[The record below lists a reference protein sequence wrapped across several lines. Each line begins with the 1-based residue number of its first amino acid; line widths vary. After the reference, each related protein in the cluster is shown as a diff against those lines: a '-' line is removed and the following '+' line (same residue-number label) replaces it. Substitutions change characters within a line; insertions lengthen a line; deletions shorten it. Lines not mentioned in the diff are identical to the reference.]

1 MNIKKKIKEN
11 KYLIIVILVALL
23 ILSPLYSDK
32 YYKGHDSNYHINV
45 IKAYS
50 KSIHISK
57 LELVPSDVLPELAK
71 DFGYGTGIFYP
82 QLPHVAT
89 TYIYKLIS
97 IVGLTVCDAMKI
109 TTIIVGVLSSVCIYY
124 LSLKI
129 NKNKKIAVMSAIIF
143 SIMPYRLSDI
153 FVRDA
158 FAEHFMFLFMPMVLL
173 GLFELIDKNY
183 KKFYLLFII
192 GYIGMIYSHLVMSL
206 FFTLFLI
213 PFFIIYFKKIFTWEN
228 IKKLLISAI
237 IILIMVSTFILPMLY
252 HKVNGH
258 YVVFEDTKM
267 AGIEKIKR
275 YELQISDFFKVTGV
289 TDKQVTSLKKGTN
302 IQFYIP
308 TAVILFLG
316 LTFYYNKKI
325 VNKKAFAYFITTIV
339 LAMFM
344 STKLCPW
351 DKLPS
356 ILYMIQFPWRL
367 ETILVISISIIA
379 PIWLLNFK
387 KENYFNILCIIL
399 TIILISFGM
408 SNINYNSNK
417 NLNTGKLEFDPY
429 SNSGMGSSQEYL
441 PTKTKENMD
450 YYNERTD
457 EVISLN
463 NKDMKIEKGYD
474 KTPKLEFEVK
484 DINKS
489 TQIELPRLF
498 YYGYELKN
506 TTTGDKIALYESD
519 HGFLQADIA
528 TNGIYG
534 LEYKGLGVVKVLN
547 IIKIITLI
555 GIIIF
560 LVVKKKQIKRVR

>member
-82 QLPHVAT
+82 QLPHVVT

-213 PFFIIYFKKIFTWEN
+213 PFFIIYLKEIFTWDN
-228 IKKLLISAI
+228 IKKLLISTI
-237 IILIMVSTFILPMLY
+237 VILIITSTFIFPMLY
-252 HKVNGH
+252 HKINGH
-258 YVVFEDTKM
+258 YAVFEDDKM

-308 TAVILFLG
+308 TAVILFMG
-316 LTFYYNKKI
+316 LTIYYNKNI
-325 VNKKAFAYFITTIV
+325 GNKKAFAYFITIIL

-344 STKLCPW
+344 SSKLCPW
-351 DKLPS
+351 EKLPS

-399 TIILISFGM
+399 AIILISFGM

-463 NKDMKIEKGYD
+463 NKDIKIEKGYD

>member
-1 MNIKKKIKEN
+1 MNIKRGLKEN
-11 KYLIIVILVALL
+11 KYLIVVILIALL
-23 ILSPLYSDK
+23 MFTPLYCDK

-57 LELVPSDVLPELAK
+57 LQLIPTDILPELAK

-82 QLPHVAT
+82 QLPHLMT
-89 TYIYKLIS
+89 TYIYKILS
-97 IVGLTVCDAMKI
+97 IVGFTLCDAMKVTI
-109 TTIIVGVLSSVCIYY
+109 IIVGILSLIFIYL

-129 NKNKKIAVMSAIIF
+129 NNNKKIAALSSIIF

-158 FAEHFMFLFMPMVLL
+158 FAEQFMFLFIPMVLL

-183 KKFYLLFII
+183 KKFYLYFII
-192 GYIGMIYSHLVMSL
+192 GYIGMLYSHLVMTL

-213 PFFIIYFKKIFTWEN
+213 PFFVIYFKEIFAWKN

-237 IILIMVSTFILPMLY
+237 IILIMTSTFILPMLY
-252 HKVNGH
+252 HKINGNF
-258 YVVFEDTKM
+258 VVFEDEDM

-275 YELQISDFFKVTGV
+275 YQLQISDFFKVTAV
-289 TDKQVTSLKKGTN
+289 TENQSTSLNKDTS

-308 TAVILFLG
+308 IIVVIFLG
-316 LTFYYNKKI
+316 LTVYYNKNI
-325 VNKKAFAYFITTIV
+325 VNKKAFIYFIFSII

-344 STKLCPW
+344 STKLYPW

-367 ETILVISISIIA
+367 ETILVIYISIIS
-379 PIWLLNFK
+379 PIWLLEFR
-387 KENYFNILCIIL
+387 KESYFNISCIIL
-399 TIILISFGM
+399 AIILISFGM
-408 SNINYNSNK
+408 NNINYNSTK
-417 NLNTGKLEFDPY
+417 NLNNNKLEFDPY
-429 SNSGMGSSQEYL
+429 SNSGMGSAKEYL
-441 PTKTKENMD
+441 PTKTKENMEYFD
-450 YYNERTD
+450 NRTD
-457 EVISLN
+457 EIISLN
-463 NKDMKIEKGYD
+463 NETVKIEKGYD
-474 KTPKLEFEVK
+474 KTPKLEFAITQ
-484 DINKS
+484 INKQ

-506 TTTGDKIALYESD
+506 ITTGEKVSIYESK
-519 HGFLQADIA
+519 HGFIQADIT
-528 TNGIYG
+528 TNGVYR
-534 LEYKGLGVVKVLN
+534 LEYKGLEAVKILN

-560 LVVKKKQIKRVR
+560 CCVKKMIKKCN